1 MTIENFEK
9 AMELKKRLES
19 LDRNIKKL
27 TDMLNDGGLHY
38 VVIYT
43 SDSSS
48 FEIDG
53 ELANHLL
60 KDQISNFKETRM
72 MTEKEFEKL

>member
-1 MTIENFEK
+1 MTMETFEK
-9 AMELKKRLES
+9 AMELRKRMES
-19 LDRNIKKL
+19 LDRNIRNL
-27 TDMLNDGGLHY
+27 TDMLNDGCNHY
-38 VVIYT
+38 VVIH
-43 SDSSS
+43 SSKGDE

-60 KDQISNFKETRM
+60 KEQIANFRETRM

>member
-1 MTIENFEK
+1 MTMETFEK
-9 AMELKKRLES
+9 AMELKKRMES
-19 LDRNIKKL
+19 LDRNIEKL
-27 TDMLNDGGLHY
+27 TNMLNDGGLHY
-38 VVIYT
+38 VVIH
-43 SDSSS
+43 SNGGSE

-60 KDQISNFKETRM
+60 KDQISNFRETRM

>member
-1 MTIENFEK
+1 MLMETFEK
-9 AMELKKRLES
+9 AMELRQRARS
-19 LDRNIKKL
+19 LDCNIDKL
-27 TDMLNDGGLHY
+27 TAMLNDGAKHY
-38 VVIYT
+38 VVIH
-43 SDSSS
+43 SSYGGS

-60 KDQISNFKETRM
+60 KDQIANFKETRM

>member
-1 MTIENFEK
+1 MLMETFEK
-9 AMELKKRLES
+9 AMELRKRMES
-19 LDRNIKKL
+19 LDRNIEKL
-27 TDMLNDGGLHY
+27 TDMLNDGANHY
-38 VVIYT
+38 VVIH
-43 SDSSS
+43 SSEGGE

-60 KDQISNFKETRM
+60 KDQIANFKETKK

>member
-1 MTIENFEK
+1 MTMETLKK
-9 AMELKKRLES
+9 AMELKKRMES
-19 LDRNIKKL
+19 LDRNIERL

-38 VVIYT
+38 VVIH
-43 SDSSS
+43 SNGGGE

-60 KDQISNFKETRM
+60 KDQISNFRETRM

>member
-1 MTIENFEK
+1 MLMETFEK
-9 AMELKKRLES
+9 AMELRKRIES
-19 LDRNIKKL
+19 LDRNIEKL
-27 TDMLNDGGLHY
+27 TDMLNDGANHY
-38 VVIYT
+38 VVIH
-43 SDSSS
+43 SSEGGE

-60 KDQISNFKETRM
+60 KDQIANFKETKK

>member
-1 MTIENFEK
+1 MTIETFEK
-9 AMELKKRLES
+9 AMELRKRMES
-19 LDRNIKKL
+19 LDRNIYRL
-27 TDMLNDGGLHY
+27 TAMLNDGANHY
-38 VVIYT
+38 VVIH
-43 SDSSS
+43 SSEGGE

-60 KDQISNFKETRM
+60 KEQIANFKETRM

>member
-1 MTIENFEK
+1 MTNETFEK
-9 AMELKKRLES
+9 AMELKTRMES
-19 LDRNIKKL
+19 LDRNIYKL
-27 TDMLNDGGLHY
+27 TSMLNDGGTHY
-38 VVIYT
+38 VIIK
-43 SDSSS
+43 SAEGGS

-60 KDQISNFKETRM
+60 KEQIANFKETRM

>member
-1 MTIENFEK
+1 MTIETFEK
-9 AMELKKRLES
+9 AMELRRRIES
-19 LDRNIKKL
+19 LDRNIKYL
-27 TDMLNDGGLHY
+27 TAMLNDGRIHY
-38 VVIYT
+38 VTIH
-43 SDSSS
+43 SAEGDE

-60 KDQISNFKETRM
+60 KDQIANFKETKK